1 MKTNKYLFSLLL
13 LCNITNAHEIKTS
26 DCSYDQLIQQDKVYW
41 CLMDKYQQ
49 SVLALKHEED
59 SAEQRLKKYDTEGAR
74 GINEDGSIDYEP
86 YIHIARI
93 TFPELHRSF
102 ILYREKQCKYASQSD
117 GALPGYR
124 PSISSLYC
132 KTNMN
137 LSQIQWIKNTI

>member
-1 MKTNKYLFSLLL
+1 MKTNKYFFSLLL
-13 LCNITNAHEIKTS
+13 LCNIASAHGIKVS
-26 DCSYDQLIQQDKVYW
+26 DCSYEQLIQQDRVYW

-49 SVLALKHEED
+49 SVLALKHEEA
-59 SAEQRLKKYDTEGAR
+59 SAEKRLSQYDNEGAR
-74 GINEDGSIDYEP
+74 GRNEDGSIDYEP

-102 ILYREKQCKYASQSD
+102 ILYREKQCKYASQRD
-117 GALPGYR
+117 GSLPGYR
-124 PSISSLYC
+124 PSISLLHC

>member
-1 MKTNKYLFSLLL
+1 MNIKNLLFILFI
-13 LCNITNAHEIKTS
+13 CNAASAHDIKLS
-26 DCSYDQLIQQDKVYW
+26 ECSYEQLIQQDRVYW

-49 SVLALKHEED
+49 SVLALKKEEA
-59 SAEQRLKKYDTEGAR
+59 SAEKRLKQYDTEGAR
-74 GINEDGSIDYEP
+74 GLNEDGSIDYEP
-86 YIHIARI
+86 YIHIAGI

-124 PSISSLYC
+124 SSITSLYC

>member
-1 MKTNKYLFSLLL
+1 MNIKNLLYVLFIYNTAS
-13 LCNITNAHEIKTS
+13 AHNIKTS

-49 SVLALKHEED
+49 SILALKNEEI
-59 SAEQRLKKYDTEGAR
+59 SAEKRLKKYDTEGAR
-74 GINEDGSIDYEP
+74 GCNEDGTIDYEP

-102 ILYREKQCKYASQSD
+102 IIYREKQCKYASQSD
-117 GALPGYR
+117 GARPGYR
-124 PSISSLYC
+124 SSISSLYC
-132 KTNMN
+132 KTSMN

>member
-1 MKTNKYLFSLLL
+1 MNIKNILYILFIYNTAS
-13 LCNITNAHEIKTS
+13 AHAIETS
-26 DCSYDQLIQQDKVYW
+26 DCSYDQLIQQDRVYW

-59 SAEQRLKKYDTEGAR
+59 SAEKRLKQYDTEGKR

-102 ILYREKQCKYASQSD
+102 FYREKQCKYASQRN

-124 PSISSLYC
+124 NPIATLYC
-132 KTNMN
+132 KIDMN
-137 LSQIQWIKNTI
+137 LSQIQWLKNTI

>member
-1 MKTNKYLFSLLL
+1 MNIKNI
-13 LCNITNAHEIKTS
+13 LCIIFICNTACAQDIKVS
-26 DCSYDQLIQQDKVYW
+26 DCSYDKLIQQDRVYW

-49 SVLALKHEED
+49 SVLALRNEEA
-59 SAEQRLKKYDTEGAR
+59 SAEKRLNEYDEDGAR
-74 GINEDGSIDYEP
+74 GRNEDGSIDYEP
-86 YIHIARI
+86 FIHIAKI

-124 PSISSLYC
+124 SSISALYC

-137 LSQIQWIKNTI
+137 ISQTQWIKDTI

>member
-1 MKTNKYLFSLLL
+1 MNIKNLLYILFIY
-13 LCNITNAHEIKTS
+13 NTAIAHVIETS

-49 SVLALKHEED
+49 SVLALRHEEI
-59 SAEQRLKKYDTEGAR
+59 SAEKRLIQYDTEGER
-74 GINEDGSIDYEP
+74 GHNEDGTIDYEP

-124 PSISSLYC
+124 SSISSLYC
-132 KTNMN
+132 KTDMN

>member
-1 MKTNKYLFSLLL
+1 MNIKNLLYILFIYNTASAH
-13 LCNITNAHEIKTS
+13 NIKIS

-49 SVLALKHEED
+49 SVLALKNEEI
-59 SAEQRLKKYDTEGAR
+59 SAEKRLSKYDTDGAR
-74 GINEDGSIDYEP
+74 GRNEDGTIDYEP

-102 ILYREKQCKYASQSD
+102 IIYREKQCKYASQSD
-117 GALPGYR
+117 GARPGYR
-124 PSISSLYC
+124 SSISSLYC
-132 KTNMN
+132 KTSMN